1 MTFAAIA
8 RFVLWPFA
16 VLYGSIV
23 RFRAW
28 LYEVGVCKQQRLK
41 KPVISVGNL
50 TLGGTGKTPLVIWLA
65 EKLLAEG
72 KRVGILSRGY
82 RGDGRTSDEIELM
95 KLRLKGRAQF
105 GVGKDRFVQGQRL
118 ENSVDVFLL
127 DDGYQHLRLARD
139 VNILL
144 MDAVRP
150 LGGERLLP
158 AGRLREPVS
167 AMDRADILVIT
178 RTSTS
183 PETEAAISKLNEY
196 PVFAAKTKLIGFRKM
211 WGAPEAPSLSP
222 QELGEGPF
230 FTFCGIGNPGA
241 FILDLQKWNLPI
253 ADKEAFADHHH
264 YTGGEIH
271 ELLDA
276 AREAGAR
283 ALITTE
289 KDAQNMAGV
298 DPVEVPVYVAV
309 IELDFPQQEAFLD
322 AIRQRIPVRQG
333 VR

>member
-1 MTFAAIA
+1 MSFAAIA
-8 RFVLWPFA
+8 RFVLWPFS

-28 LYEVGVCKQQRLK
+28 LYEVGVFKQQRLK

-50 TLGGTGKTPLVIWLA
+50 TLGGTGKTPMVIWLA
-65 EKLLAEG
+65 EKLFGEG
-72 KRVGILSRGY
+72 KRVGILTRGY

-95 KLRLKGRAQF
+95 KVRLKGRAEF
-105 GVGKDRFVQGQRL
+105 GVGKDRYSQGLRL
-118 ENSVDVFLL
+118 QDSVDVFLL
-127 DDGYQHLRLARD
+127 DDGYQHLALSRD

-178 RTSTS
+178 RTGTS
-183 PETEAAISKLNEY
+183 PDTEAAIARLQEY
-196 PVFAAKTKLIGFRKM
+196 PVFAAKTKLLSFRKL
-211 WGAPEAPSLSP
+211 WAEPEAATLSLE
-222 QELGEGPF
+222 QLGEGPF
-230 FTFCGIGNPGA
+230 FAFCGIGNPAA
-241 FILDLQKWNLPI
+241 FLIDLQNWNLSVVG
-253 ADKEAFADHHH
+253 KEAFADHHH
-264 YTGGEIH
+264 YSDGEIQ

-289 KDAQNMAGV
+289 KDAQNMVDV
-298 DPVEVPVYVAV
+298 DPVEIPIYVAV
-309 IELDFPQQEAFLD
+309 IEMDFPEQDAFLD
-322 AIRQRIPVRQG
+322 VIHQHVRSWQAAL
-333 VR
+333 